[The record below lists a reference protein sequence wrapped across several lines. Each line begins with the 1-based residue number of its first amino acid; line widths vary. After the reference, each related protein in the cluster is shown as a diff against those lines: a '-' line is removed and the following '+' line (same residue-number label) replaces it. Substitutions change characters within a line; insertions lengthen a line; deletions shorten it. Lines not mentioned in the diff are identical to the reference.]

1 VAQEH
6 HAPSFSILREIR
18 RRPRVVG
25 AFPDGQSAFNLC
37 CGQAACCVSC
47 ERAFRGESGARL
59 DTQGLA
65 VTRLI
70 RACSFSTNGFG
81 TASTKLSAA
90 VSSEFQPSPARLSR
104 ASPLVHRRH
113 RSDAT
118 QLYRSRRAGCAALIL

>member
-1 VAQEH
+1 MAQEH

-18 RRPRVVG
+18 RLPRVVG
-25 AFPDGQSAFNLC
+25 AFPWSIRPQPC

-70 RACSFSTNGFG
+70 IDPRLQLFYKRIRDRLNKAISCGQLG
-81 TASTKLSAA
+81 I
-90 VSSEFQPSPARLSR
+90 PA
-104 ASPLVHRRH
+104 
-113 RSDAT
+113 
-118 QLYRSRRAGCAALIL
+118 